1 MNDALFRGT
10 LSVIKA
16 RSIDE
21 VQDNTKRLA
30 VNMDESTFV
39 SGINAVIEK
48 NQSYNEAK
56 LNLYKALAESATD
69 VAIVHEGFTDYVA
82 QASDITEEFLKFI
95 GSKIEERCAM
105 IDDFIASN
113 KLIADWKKELSEIKS
128 YNDDS
133 REGYQYTFSE
143 DIPNVSVLD
152 RFNESLFE
160 ELVQDQW
167 TDLSV
172 ESIQSIIASANL
184 EADYRKVRAGV
195 IGFDESVGLTEVEF
209 EGALHAV
216 YRNGKGSVELRITED
231 SIKSIVEKWFNH
243 KQYYNTCLKNDMTKL
258 MQSVEKVMDRI
269 ESVCRSNNGLTIAA
283 FTNLLPGDCRVQKID
298 GKDVDL
304 QGMRISADMMVQLDL
319 FCKLKLDQLQKYTDI
334 LCMAL
339 TAKADAMFSAVQ
351 QNAIILTDC
360 IDYMKQNPSEC
371 GLKKDGE

>member
-1 MNDALFRGT
+1 MNNQLFKGT
-10 LSVIKA
+10 L
-16 RSIDE
+16 
-21 VQDNTKRLA
+21 NTLKTQCSCEELDKTKQLL

-39 SGINAVIEK
+39 SGVNAAIEK
-48 NQSYNEAK
+48 NRSYNEAK
-56 LNLYKALAESATD
+56 LSLYKSLTESADLAT
-69 VAIVHEGFTDYVA
+69 IHESFADYSA
-82 QASDITEEFLKFI
+82 QALDIIEKFLKFI
-95 GSKIEERCAM
+95 SNKIEERCAM

-113 KLIADWKKELSEIKS
+113 KLIANHKKELTEIKH
-128 YNDDS
+128 YDDDS
-133 REGYQYTFSE
+133 REGYEYTFS
-143 DIPNVSVLD
+143 DQIPNMSILD
-152 RFNESLFE
+152 RFNASLFE

-172 ESIQSIIASANL
+172 ESIQSILANVNL
-184 EADYRKVRAGV
+184 EEDYRRVRAEVLGSTD
-195 IGFDESVGLTEVEF
+195 GTGLSENEF
-209 EGALHAV
+209 EQALRAV
-216 YRNGKGSVELRITED
+216 YRNGKGSVELYITED
-231 SIKSIVEKWFNH
+231 SIKSIAEKWFNH
-243 KQYYNTCLKNDMTKL
+243 KQYYNTCLKNDIEKL
-258 MQSVEKVMDRI
+258 VKSCEKVLDRI
-269 ESVCRSNNGLTIAA
+269 ESICRNNNGLTVAA